1 MDRFPYLLPN
11 LVAAGFVVVG
21 LIIGILFLEETHEEA
36 KKRRDPGYELGR
48 WLAAKISALLSGY
61 KGKRKDGTTDATER
75 TPILYE
81 SVGNPYT
88 RAVTHDSASAKIL
101 GSTEQAS
108 IFGADSLSI
117 PVQKTFNH
125 QVIVQIIAYGIIA

>member
-48 WLAAKISALLSGY
+48 WLTAKVSALLSGY
-61 KGKRKDGTTDATER
+61 KGKGKDETADATER

-81 SVGNPYT
+81 NGNSPYT
-88 RAVTHDSASAKIL
+88 KAVTHDSASAKIL
-101 GSTEQAS
+101 ASTEQAS
-108 IFGADSLSI
+108 ILGADSLSI